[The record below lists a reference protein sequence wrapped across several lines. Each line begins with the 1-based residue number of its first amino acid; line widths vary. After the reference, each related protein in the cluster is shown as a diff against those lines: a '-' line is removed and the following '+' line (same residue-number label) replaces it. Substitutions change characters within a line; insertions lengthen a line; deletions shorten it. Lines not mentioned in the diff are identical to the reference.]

1 MRFIVERVY
10 EVADKKIR
18 IFLALLIHTRQIF
31 RVLEAVLKKLPHL
44 YRDIEAKR
52 QSFENDIA
60 PVSFL
65 RDAQVEIES
74 SYVREYH

>member
-44 YRDIEAKR
+44 YRDI
-52 QSFENDIA
+52 
-60 PVSFL
+60 
-65 RDAQVEIES
+65 
-74 SYVREYH
+74 